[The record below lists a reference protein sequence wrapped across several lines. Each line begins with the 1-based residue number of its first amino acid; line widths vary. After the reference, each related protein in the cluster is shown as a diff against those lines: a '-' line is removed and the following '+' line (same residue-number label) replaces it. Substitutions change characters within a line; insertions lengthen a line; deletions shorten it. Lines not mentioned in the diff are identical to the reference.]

1 MDRPTIPATGGGPN
15 IEGVVE
21 VPIADRV
28 GPSIPIIEGDELGV
42 GTTTKGLTPA
52 LPISTEPNGIPVRA
66 TLPDAIEDIAA
77 VDEALPLGLTPQ
89 ITPLPGN
96 EVAIPSPIPPPSYVL
111 APDIPDERPPIAKH
125 VVPTPVIPAVPSVSG
140 LSPGDASS
148 VAPKGIPVG
157 GTEAPGTMP
166 SGEVAAIPG
175 IGLPIPPTC
184 EKAGENAE
192 LQLKRVAATAAS
204 PRRFISVLRN

>member
-1 MDRPTIPATGGGPN
+1 MRGFAQQFIAGPPVTIVPQGMAVWFVDRPAGPVTNGIVGAPN

-21 VPIADRV
+21 DPIVVDGL
-28 GPSIPIIEGDELGV
+28 GPGVPIIERDALGV

-66 TLPDAIEDIAA
+66 TLPDAVEDIAA
-77 VDEALPLGLTPQ
+77 IDEVLPLELAPQ
-89 ITPLPGN
+89 IAPLP
-96 EVAIPSPIPPPSYVL
+96 AKAPIPSPIPPPSYVL
-111 APDIPDERPPIAKH
+111 TPDIPDEGLPIAEH
-125 VVPTPVIPAVPSVSG
+125 VVPKPANPVVPSVRG

-157 GTEAPGTMP
+157 GTDAPGTTP

-175 IGLPIPPTC
+175 IGLPIPST
-184 EKAGENAE
+184 
-192 LQLKRVAATAAS
+192 
-204 PRRFISVLRN
+204 

>member
-1 MDRPTIPATGGGPN
+1 MLVVGGIGLSVPN
-15 IEGVVE
+15 V
-21 VPIADRV
+21 D
-28 GPSIPIIEGDELGV
+28 GDTLGV
-42 GTTTKGLTPA
+42 GTTTSGLTPA
-52 LPISTEPNGIPVRA
+52 FPISTEPSGIPALAR
-66 TLPDAIEDIAA
+66 LLDAIEDIAG
-77 VDEALPLGLTPQ
+77 VDEALPLELAPQ

-96 EVAIPSPIPPPSYVL
+96 DVPIPSPIPPPSYVL
-111 APDIPDERPPIAKH
+111 APDIPDEGLPTAEQ
-125 VVPTPVIPAVPSVSG
+125 VVPKPAIPAVPSVSG

-157 GTEAPGTMP
+157 GTDAPGIMP

-192 LQLKRVAATAAS
+192 LQLRRVATTVAVH
-204 PRRFISVLRN
+204 RRFISVLLN